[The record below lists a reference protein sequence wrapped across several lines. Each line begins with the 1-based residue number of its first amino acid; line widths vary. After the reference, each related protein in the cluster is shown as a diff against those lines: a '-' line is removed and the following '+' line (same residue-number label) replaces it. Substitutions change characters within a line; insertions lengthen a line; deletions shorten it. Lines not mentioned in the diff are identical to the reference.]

1 LENPVKGAA
10 VAVGVLVFGWA
21 LVASADARH
30 AALEPTVVTE
40 VHTVEVL
47 VEVEAEPVF
56 TPVLDDMI
64 DWAEVDR
71 QDDCLWRFMQHHE
84 LQLTFE
90 MVWAVGEVADAL
102 GGACLLI
109 GEDDE

>member
-1 LENPVKGAA
+1 MRLAGA
-10 VAVGVLVFGWA
+10 VVGLTVFGWA

-30 AALEPTVVTE
+30 QTAEPKIVTE

-47 VEVEAEPVF
+47 VEVEPEPVF

-71 QDDCLWRFMQHHE
+71 QDDCLWRFMREHE

-90 MVWAVGEVADAL
+90 MVWAVGEVADVL
-102 GGACLLI
+102 GGACLLM
-109 GEDDE
+109 GEDNE